1 MPSIAPYTIHAASPG
16 VRLADVGLR
25 GDEDFLLVHSVSD
38 SADYGNRI
46 TRFNAAGDRIYDAI
60 QDPTL
65 TFSFDADCLAFEGLA
80 NAHPGQAVLASDI
93 LNLIP
98 DAFQWEGVNRKYI
111 YMRPR
116 RVRRSAQL
124 ASINFDIEVV
134 NETISTQ
141 YSFANNKLDAAN
153 WDVAAVYSNG
163 AAVPFAGYSIIW
175 SRELIPAMT
184 DAGDNNTE
192 ANTTRVYQGWPAASP
207 QPANYTEFR
216 ALVDSYGV
224 DPGGVTADG
233 KSEIIEVY
241 KITGLTGPS
250 QWYLKSEQTPLI
262 AGLINERKNPIDEAV
277 VDGIIS
283 AKYYALWHIVTDN
296 SDVNT
301 AATYMNEEFND
312 LQDFLNQVNDGL
324 IDNAARKLLYLYDAR
339 KCAKL
344 YPPS

>member
-1 MPSIAPYTIHAASPG
+1 MSAIAPYTIHAASPG
-16 VRLADVGLR
+16 VRLADVGLK

-116 RVRRSAQL
+116 RTRRSAQL

-141 YSFANNKLDAAN
+141 YSYANNKLDAAN
-153 WDVAAVYSNG
+153 WDTAAVYSDTTFP
-163 AAVPFAGYSIIW
+163 PFAGYSIIW
-175 SRELIPAMT
+175 SRQLIPAVT
-184 DAGDNNTE
+184 DAGDNNTD
-192 ANTTRVYQGWPAASP
+192 ADITRVYQGWPASSP

-216 ALVDSYGV
+216 ALVDAYGA
-224 DPGGVTADG
+224 GSEGITADG
-233 KSEIIEVY
+233 VSEIIEVY
-241 KITGLTGPS
+241 QITSPS
-250 QWYLKSEQTPLI
+250 QWYIKSGETSLI
-262 AGLINERKNPIDEAV
+262 AGLLNENKNPIDEPIV
-277 VDGIIS
+277 NSIIS
-283 AKYYALWHIVTDN
+283 AKYYALWHVVTDPA
-296 SDVNT
+296 DVDT
-301 AATYMNEEFND
+301 ASTYMNEEFSS
-312 LQDFLNQVNDGL
+312 LQDFLDQVNNGL
-324 IDNAARKLLYLYDAR
+324 IDNKQRKLLHLYDAR
-339 KCAKL
+339 KCTKL
-344 YPPS
+344 YP

>member
-116 RVRRSAQL
+116 RTRRSAQL

-141 YSFANNKLDAAN
+141 YSYGNNQLNSAN
-153 WDVAAVYSNG
+153 WDTSVVYSNT
-163 AAVPFAGYSIIW
+163 ALPPFAGYSIIW
-175 SRELIPAMT
+175 SRELIPGVT
-184 DAGDNNTE
+184 VSGDNNTA
-192 ANTTRVYQGWPAASP
+192 ANITRVYQGWPASSP
-207 QPANYTEFR
+207 QPANYTAFR
-216 ALVDSYGV
+216 TMVDAYGSGS
-224 DPGGVTADG
+224 GGVTADG
-233 KSEIIEVY
+233 SEIIEVY
-241 KITGLTGPS
+241 QITSPS
-250 QWYLKSEQTPLI
+250 QWYIKSGETSLI
-262 AGLINERKNPIDEAV
+262 AGLINENKNPIDEPIV
-277 VDGIIS
+277 NSIIS
-283 AKYYALWHIVTDN
+283 AKYYALWHVVTDPA
-296 SDVNT
+296 SVDT
-301 AATYMNEEFND
+301 AATYMNEEFSSR
-312 LQDFLNQVNDGL
+312 QDFLDQVNDGL
-324 IDNAARKLLYLYDAR
+324 IDNKERKLLYLYDAR
-339 KCAKL
+339 KCTKL
-344 YPPS
+344 YP